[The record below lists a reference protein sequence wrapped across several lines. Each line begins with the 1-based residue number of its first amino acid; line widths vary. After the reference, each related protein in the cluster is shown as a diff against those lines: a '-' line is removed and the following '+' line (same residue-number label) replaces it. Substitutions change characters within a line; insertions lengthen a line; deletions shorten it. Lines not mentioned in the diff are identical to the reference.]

1 MEPRTGARRARAH
14 GLTASQVETAAPRAN
29 AYRIAD
35 AGSLFLLVRPSGS
48 KSWEFRWKRGGR
60 VRACVIG
67 QYPAVGLA
75 SARRQRDRMKAML
88 AEGRDPLEQKLIN
101 AEADRQRVAT
111 IKASRAQARTEA
123 ARAKITFERVAGEWV
138 ELHRGAWGVAHADQ
152 VEQSLRDHIAPK
164 IGSKPVDRLTT
175 SEVLA
180 VLEPLL
186 AAGKLETAKRV
197 RQRMSAVFDH
207 ARLRHGLQTNPAEI
221 LRREFAR
228 RLKLERRARPVQHF
242 PAIAPAELPGLLR
255 ALRAYTGASARLVR
269 WLLLTAC
276 RTGEARG
283 ATLPEIDVAQAA
295 WSVPA
300 ARMKTRQPH
309 VVPLSKQAL
318 ALLQE
323 VPAAAGRSRFLFP
336 HPVKQDRSASE
347 NAALYVLAELGYKG
361 RMTGHG
367 FRSVFSTI
375 ANESGLWRPDVV
387 EAALAHVVGDDTR
400 TAYLRTAFLEERRR
414 LMQWWADELDRL
426 ETEKPKAAGRRK

>member
-1 MEPRTGARRARAH
+1 
-14 GLTASQVETAAPRAN
+14 
-29 AYRIAD
+29 
-35 AGSLFLLVRPSGS
+35 
-48 KSWEFRWKRGGR
+48 
-60 VRACVIG
+60 
-67 QYPAVGLA
+67 
-75 SARRQRDRMKAML
+75 
-88 AEGRDPLEQKLIN
+88 
-101 AEADRQRVAT
+101 
-111 IKASRAQARTEA
+111 
-123 ARAKITFERVAGEWV
+123 
-138 ELHRGAWGVAHADQ
+138 
-152 VEQSLRDHIAPK
+152 
-164 IGSKPVDRLTT
+164 
-175 SEVLA
+175 
-180 VLEPLL
+180 
-186 AAGKLETAKRV
+186 
-197 RQRMSAVFDH
+197 
-207 ARLRHGLQTNPAEI
+207 
-221 LRREFAR
+221 
-228 RLKLERRARPVQHF
+228 
-242 PAIAPAELPGLLR
+242 
-255 ALRAYTGASARLVR
+255 
-269 WLLLTAC
+269 
-276 RTGEARG
+276 
-283 ATLPEIDVAQAA
+283 LPEIDVAQAA